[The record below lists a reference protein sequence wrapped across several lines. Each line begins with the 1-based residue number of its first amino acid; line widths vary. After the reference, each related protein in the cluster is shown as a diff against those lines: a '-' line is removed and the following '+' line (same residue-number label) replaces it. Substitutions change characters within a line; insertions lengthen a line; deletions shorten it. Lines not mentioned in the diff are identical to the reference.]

1 MLVPEAYQAIQIEK
15 RENGVVLATLNRP
28 EKRNAVDDTMHR
40 ELGQLPRDADG
51 DPEVKVV
58 VITGAGRAFCAG
70 GDFSG
75 GLTPD
80 EGMWLDAR
88 RVVDGMLDCY
98 KPIITAVNGYAMGLG
113 STVAFLGDVVFAAR
127 SATFADTHVR
137 MGIAAG
143 DGGQVIWPLL
153 MGVNRAKYYLMT
165 GERIPAEEAERLGLV
180 NFLVEDDALMD
191 RALELADRLAAGP
204 AVAISASKVGVNQ
217 LIKMV
222 SNLVLPAFAQARGA
236 DHGHGGFPGGGDGV
250 RGEAGAKVQGTLGRP
265 PEPGIGRSGVTQ
277 AAAFRLPK
285 GISGSG
291 RLAIASA

>member
-1 MLVPEAYQAIQIEK
+1 MLAPDAYGAIRIEK
-15 RENGVVLATLNRP
+15 RENGVALATLNRP
-28 EKRNAVDDTMHR
+28 DKRNAVDDALATLNRPDKRNAVDDTMHH
-40 ELGQLPRDADG
+40 ELGRLPRDADA
-51 DPEVKVV
+51 DPDVKVLL
-58 VITGAGRAFCAG
+58 ITGAGRAFCAG

-75 GLTPD
+75 GLTPN
-80 EGMWLDAR
+80 ETMWLEAR
-88 RVVDGMLDCY
+88 RVVDGMLDCQ

-180 NFLVEDDALMD
+180 NFVVEDEALME

-204 AVAISASKVGVNQ
+204 GVAISASKVGVNQ

-222 SNLVLPAFAQARGA
+222 SNLVLPLSLKLEERTMATEDFREAVMAFAEKREPQY
-236 DHGHGGFPGGGDGV
+236 
-250 RGEAGAKVQGTLGRP
+250 KGR
-265 PEPGIGRSGVTQ
+265 
-277 AAAFRLPK
+277 
-285 GISGSG
+285 
-291 RLAIASA
+291 